1 MALANAKKLLVLLV
15 VAFVIYAIVQ
25 SPQQAADIVHTVW
38 NMIVAGFHG
47 IADFFNRVLHG

>member
-47 IADFFNRVLHG
+47 IADFFNKVLHG

>member
-38 NMIVAGFHG
+38 NMIVSGFRG
-47 IADFFNRVLHG
+47 IADFFNKVLHS